1 MLGTVLPVLLAIL
14 AYRLYKWARG
24 LPRISS
30 TADKYVLVT
39 GCDTGFGKLHAQ
51 RLDKLGF
58 HVFAA
63 CLTEKGQQDLKQ
75 LCSDRVVTMAMDV
88 TSHDSI
94 LKARDIVK
102 THVGENGGLWGV
114 VNNAGIFGTLGHIEW
129 QTREDYF
136 RTFNVNVFGLVDVTR
151 TFLPLLKKT
160 HGRVINV
167 SSIYGRN
174 DPGSGAYGASKFAV
188 EGYSDCLRRMM
199 RPYGVSVHIME
210 PGVFKTDLTSPEAF
224 ERMMQQSYDK
234 LEPDV
239 QEWYGEE
246 FLNHAKDTAKKI
258 AADFGSTNY
267 NHVVDAVAHCL
278 TAVHPQS
285 RYVCGWDARLL
296 MIPLAWLPTDVGDFL
311 LRLLISKPKVQPKG
325 FKQD

>member
-1 MLGTVLPVLLAIL
+1 MLGTILPILLAIV
-14 AYRLYKWARG
+14 AYRLYKWVRG
-24 LPRISS
+24 LPRIPS
-30 TADKYVLVT
+30 TADKYVLIT

-63 CLTEKGQQDLKQ
+63 CLTDKGQQDLKQ
-75 LCSDRVVTMAMDV
+75 LCSDRVVTVAMDV

-94 LKARDIVK
+94 LKARDVVR
-102 THVGENGGLWGV
+102 THVGKNGGLWGL
-114 VNNAGIFGTLGHIEW
+114 VNNAGIFGTMGHIEW
-129 QTREDYF
+129 QSREDYV
-136 RTFNVNVFGLVDVTR
+136 RTFDVNLFGLVDVTR
-151 TFLPLLKKT
+151 TFLPLLRKAG
-160 HGRVINV
+160 GRVINI

-188 EGYSDCLRRMM
+188 EGRMM
-199 RPYGVSVHIME
+199 SFYGVSVHIME
-210 PGVFKTDLTSPEAF
+210 PGVFKTELTSPESF

-239 QEWYGEE
+239 QDWYGEE
-246 FLNHAKDTAKKI
+246 YLNHAKETAKKI
-258 AADFGSTNY
+258 AATYGSTNY

-296 MIPLAWLPTDVGDFL
+296 MIPLSWLPTDVGDFL
-311 LRLLISKPKVQPKG
+311 LGVLLGKPKVSPKG
-325 FKQD
+325 AKQN